1 MARRIDVSVIGQ
13 VTAAVITGYWS
24 QNWCSCR
31 LLARLE
37 ECNRGLPPGL
47 GYEFLM
53 RWLSAL
59 SGLLCAAMTF
69 AIVSLTLGLP
79 PAIASAGESTRLPCV
94 GILSPYAADV
104 SSFEED
110 VKAGLAELG
119 YLEGQSIEFETVFAD
134 GRTDRLPAVA
144 SELVERRVDII
155 VTTTAPA
162 VRAAK
167 QATSRIPVVI
177 GGVDDAV
184 EQGFVTS
191 LARPGGN
198 ITGTSWLN
206 AELSGKR
213 LDLLKQALPG
223 ASRIGVLREAVGGG
237 ASARAVMLAAQSL
250 GVQVYLWEL
259 RAPDELPD
267 VFSDMVRMEVVA
279 LNVLQSPM
287 ITSEATRIVSLT
299 SQNRLAAI
307 FPDRRFVE
315 AGGLMSY
322 GPNLPAMY
330 RRAATYVDRILK
342 GAKPAEM
349 PVEQPTVF
357 ELVVSLRTARLQG
370 LSISESILVRA
381 DEVIE

>member
-1 MARRIDVSVIGQ
+1 LDKQFPM
-13 VTAAVITGYWS
+13 
-24 QNWCSCR
+24 R
-31 LLARLE
+31 LI
-37 ECNRGLPPGL
+37 
-47 GYEFLM
+47 
-53 RWLSAL
+53 SAL
-59 SGLLCAAMTF
+59 SGLFRTAMAF
-69 AIVSLTLGLP
+69 AIVALMLGLSGGKA
-79 PAIASAGESTRLPCV
+79 PAQESSRLPRV
-94 GILSPYAADV
+94 GILSPYAAEV
-104 SSFEED
+104 SSFEDD
-110 VKAGLAELG
+110 VKRGLTDLG
-119 YLEGQSIEFETVFAD
+119 YVEGQSIVFETIFAD
-134 GRTDRLPAVA
+134 GRTDQLPALA
-144 SELVERRVDII
+144 SELVERKVDIM

-167 QATSRIPVVI
+167 QATSDIPIVI

-184 EQGFVTS
+184 EQGFVAS
-191 LARPGGN
+191 LAKPGGN

-213 LDLLKQALPG
+213 LDILKQAFPE

-267 VFSDMVRMEVVA
+267 VFSDMARMEVVA

-287 ITSEATRIVSLT
+287 ITSEATRIVRLA
-299 SQNRLAAI
+299 SQDRLAAI
-307 FPDRRFVE
+307 YPDRRFIEV
-315 AGGLMSY
+315 GGLMSY
-322 GPNLPAMY
+322 GPSLPSMY

-349 PVEQPTVF
+349 PVEQPTLF
-357 ELVVSLRTARLQG
+357 ELVVSLRTATLQG
-370 LSISESILVRA
+370 LSISETILVRA